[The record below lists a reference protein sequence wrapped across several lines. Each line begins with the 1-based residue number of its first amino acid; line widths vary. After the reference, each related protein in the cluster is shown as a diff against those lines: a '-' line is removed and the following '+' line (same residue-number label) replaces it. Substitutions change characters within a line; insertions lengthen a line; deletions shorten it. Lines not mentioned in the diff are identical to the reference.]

1 MGLNPLSGHWS
12 HELSPF
18 RSSDWSMAALAHGP
32 CVRPSHGV
40 PQRPMA
46 VRTVEQRK
54 EVAVAP
60 VLETEEVCVPCG

>member
-1 MGLNPLSGHWS
+1 
-12 HELSPF
+12 
-18 RSSDWSMAALAHGP
+18 MAALAHGP

-46 VRTVEQRK
+46 VRAVEQRK